1 MAHGDRL
8 LSRALERCRLRAC
21 SPLLLEVMVADAI
34 RCAFSY
40 DGVDWLE
47 GGEGSAGPLA
57 HEPGWDFFVVP
68 VAKGT
73 PSFIRVRRS
82 LPIRLVRVY
91 AEWPSSK
98 NALATVLHPGGI
110 KEAEVELPEAAR
122 KLPRLLV
129 AVCPP
134 AMAVQSCSESEAG
147 VPRSTGSGVTSAISA
162 AAVAAAE
169 AEAQA
174 AELEQRAERAAR
186 SRRPYY
192 LSNYLRKNGSTS
204 PASSDS
210 TCSSAYRIAARSGT
224 STPRGLTAGE
234 ILAQLYE
241 EEVLSALAA
250 GESCGDEGL
259 DSLSGI
265 RQKNAEIDALKRELE
280 KEREA
285 RRAAEATAKQ
295 AVGTANELQQECSL
309 LQQQLRSAERRTMA
323 LEMQGR
329 QLSTDLQRAACQTV
343 AKSLDEVVSE
353 LVALE
358 LRQLHGLTAGER
370 AGAKRK
376 LLLRWHPDKNSGN
389 GGGNDLAKRVL
400 QELQSHPAWV

>member
-1 MAHGDRL
+1 
-8 LSRALERCRLRAC
+8 
-21 SPLLLEVMVADAI
+21 MVADAI

-47 GGEGSAGPLA
+47 GGEGNAGPLA

-68 VAKGT
+68 VAKGP

-91 AEWPSSK
+91 AEWPSSES
-98 NALATVLHPGGI
+98 ALATVLHPGGI

-134 AMAVQSCSESEAG
+134 AMAVQSCNESEAG
-147 VPRSTGSGVTSAISA
+147 LPRPPGSAVTSISA

-174 AELEQRAERAAR
+174 AELERRAAR

-210 TCSSAYRIAARSGT
+210 TCSSANRITARSGT

-250 GESCGDEGL
+250 GETCGDEGL

-295 AVGTANELQQECSL
+295 AVGTANELKQECSL

-358 LRQLHGLTAGER
+358 LRQLRGLTAAER